1 MSAIRTAAATLALVG
16 AIAGPAAAQTTATPE
31 NTVAIDACHVHKS
44 DHMKFTYAYCA
55 IVSDIAAGES
65 ASVQWKVNL
74 PTFTPKS
81 PGGTWSKGSG
91 TTKLAGQTILN
102 VKFAFK
108 NKTVAQVTKSLKV
121 TLSNPKNV
129 TITRGTATAAS
140 S

>member
-1 MSAIRTAAATLALVG
+1 MFAIRTAAATLALVG
-16 AIAGPAAAQTTATPE
+16 AIAGPAAAQSTTATQ

-44 DHMKFTYAYCA
+44 DHMNFTYAYCG
-55 IVSDIAAGES
+55 IVSDIAAGQS
-65 ASVQWKVNL
+65 GSVQWKVNL
-74 PTFTPKS
+74 PTYTPKS

-91 TTKLAGQTILN
+91 TVKLAGQTLLN

-129 TITRGTATAAS
+129 TITDGTATAAS